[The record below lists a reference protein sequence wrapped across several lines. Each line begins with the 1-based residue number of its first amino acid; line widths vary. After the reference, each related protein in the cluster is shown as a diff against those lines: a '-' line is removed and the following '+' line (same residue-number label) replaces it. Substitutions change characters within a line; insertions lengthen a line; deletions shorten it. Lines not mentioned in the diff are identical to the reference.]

1 MTLSR
6 NSNQKAD
13 VREEDCWEM
22 VRCSGDKCPVTD
34 EIERVMRASGT
45 YWARVAIVC
54 LPRSVAYLPHAHHT
68 IASTLVGGTSRLHDS
83 TTGWGRAPVIT
94 CDSLG
99 SHLLNLSLLTT
110 VIIAKTEEHRNKC
123 TGSRRK
129 FFSVTERTD
138 GRTPDR
144 CITRPAYK
152 IKKKRSGAAI
162 VR

>member
-1 MTLSR
+1 MSAKKIVGR
-6 NSNQKAD
+6 WVD
-13 VREEDCWEM
+13 VQGTN
-22 VRCSGDKCPVTD
+22 VRSPD

-45 YWARVAIVC
+45 YWSRVAIVC

-83 TTGWGRAPVIT
+83 TTGWGRTPVIR

-138 GRTPDR
+138 GRTDP
-144 CITRPAYK
+144 RPLHY
-152 IKKKRSGAAI
+152 AAG
-162 VR
+162 V

>member
-1 MTLSR
+1 VILGGGG
-6 NSNQKAD
+6 
-13 VREEDCWEM
+13 
-22 VRCSGDKCPVTD
+22 CSGDKCPVTD

-45 YWARVAIVC
+45 YWSRVAIVC
-54 LPRSVAYLPHAHHT
+54 LPRSIAYLPRAHHT

-129 FFSVTERTD
+129 FFSVTEQTG

-152 IKKKRSGAAI
+152 IEKKKSGAAI